1 MDQLE
6 KCMESLR
13 ILIAIGDD
21 DGGII
26 PAEEAV
32 NEYLAA
38 FQVKQHAGA
47 LHLLQDA
54 LTPLWR
60 GSSGTQTKFIDMV
73 LDYTDD
79 RILALQDP
87 Q

>member
-6 KCMESLR
+6 KCMQSLR
-13 ILIAIGDD
+13 VLIASGDD
-21 DGGII
+21 DGII
-26 PAEEAV
+26 LAEEAV

-38 FQVKQHAGA
+38 FPVKQHAGA

-60 GSSGTQTKFIDMV
+60 ARRAPKRNLSIWCLTT
-73 LDYTDD
+73 
-79 RILALQDP
+79 
-87 Q
+87 